1 MIVFAATYINQTSK
15 EGTQMTNLVKQGNDL
30 LMMSESLKLLTDM
43 TETLVGRHEYKP
55 MNTNA
60 LSQVITGITQ
70 VANGLTLLLAD
81 HAKVVEMEKIV
92 NNLSPDQD

>member
-1 MIVFAATYINQTSK
+1 MALIPP
-15 EGTQMTNLVKQGNDL
+15 LVKHGNGL

-43 TETLVGRHEYKP
+43 TETLITKHNYKP
-55 MNTNA
+55 MNANA

-70 VANGLTLLLAD
+70 IANGLTLLLAD
-81 HAKVVEMEKIV
+81 HAKVVEMEQIV